1 MGIGRATSV
10 DGEEWQGVMRKVTFT
25 PDGNEAQGLIRPQH
39 CGLTPLFSERYFS
52 HFCVNPRP
60 VTDGRYHG
68 SFERSDGIYIYTYYL
83 NIQIQFCIPNFLFFK
98 VFFF

>member
-52 HFCVNPRP
+52 HFCVTLILILLFLMSLRFHFFYSS
-60 VTDGRYHG
+60 VTLHISYHSLCCG
-68 SFERSDGIYIYTYYL
+68 Y
-83 NIQIQFCIPNFLFFK
+83 
-98 VFFF
+98 V